1 MRRLV
6 CKNLW
11 GRNMVT
17 TMKKVLLGM
26 LLGAAIAFP
35 LGANYGR
42 NAPWLS
48 NPFAER
54 RLGDTVKVKAEHLI
68 DNTKGAIHE
77 ATRPE
82 QKR

>member
-1 MRRLV
+1 M
-6 CKNLW
+6 
-11 GRNMVT
+11 MA

-48 NPFAER
+48 NPFAQQ

-82 QKR
+82 PKR